1 MDAVRTIDLTK
12 LYDNRHIALS
22 ALNLRVEQG
31 SVFGLI
37 GPNGAGKS
45 TTFRILLGLHRPTA
59 GTALVFGQPAHS
71 ERADIRRRIGYL
83 PATPRFPGHLTPIS
97 YLKLVG
103 AVFGMPGDR
112 AFIQIARLL
121 DTVGLASVAPQR
133 IAGFSNGMR
142 TRLGLAAALMND
154 PDLLILDEPT
164 AGLDPLGRKFVVELV
179 RGFSRS
185 DRTVIMATH
194 VLDDV
199 ERVCT
204 DIGIISQG
212 HLTYSGPMR
221 EVRRLAGGG
230 TITIE
235 LCGDVR
241 SFERSL
247 HTLNG
252 ETGHVRYQ
260 RWGGEFVIDFPAV
273 EPLPERVRRVLGLVA
288 CSGTELVRLT
298 TRADEV
304 ETNIVRR
311 LGGGRL
317 RSLSVRQAFSRAL
330 RQPAGGG

>member
-1 MDAVRTIDLTK
+1 MDVVRTIDLTK

-22 ALNLRVEQG
+22 ALNLRVERG

-71 ERADIRRRIGYL
+71 ERADIRRRIGFL
-83 PATPRFPGHLTPIS
+83 PAAPRFPGHLTPIS

-103 AVFGMPGDR
+103 AVLGMPDDQ
-112 AFIQIARLL
+112 AVIQIARLL
-121 DTVGLASVAPQR
+121 KTVGLASVAPQR

-154 PDLLILDEPT
+154 PELLILDEPT
-164 AGLDPLGRKFVVELV
+164 AGLDPLGRKLVAELV
-179 RGFSRS
+179 RGLAASG
-185 DRTVIMATH
+185 RTIIMATH

-230 TITIE
+230 TITVE
-235 LCGDVR
+235 VGGDVR
-241 SFERSL
+241 SFERNL

-252 ETGHVRYQ
+252 ETDHVRYQ
-260 RWGGEFVIDFPAV
+260 RRGGEFMINFPAV
-273 EPLPERVRRVLGLVA
+273 EPLPERVRRILGLVA

-298 TRADEV
+298 TRADDV
-304 ETNIVRR
+304 ETNILSR
-311 LGGGRL
+311 LGGDRL
-317 RSLSVRQAFSRAL
+317 RSLSVRQSFSRAL
-330 RQPAGGG
+330 RQPAGG